1 MSTMNKEKA
10 IERMSTSIRINPEVW
25 KDAKIQAIKDETTVS
40 EMLEN
45 AIREYIMEREDE

>member
-1 MSTMNKEKA
+1 MNKQKT
-10 IERMSTSIRINPEVW
+10 IERVSTSIRINPDVW

-45 AIREYIMEREDE
+45 AIRKYIKLKEKGE